1 MPTAADSVLDASHEK
16 TATATTLTVCSA
28 EPTDQSDI
36 SNVALAST
44 SLTTGLGNGDFS
56 VSAGDVSGR
65 KVTVE
70 QQADVAIDTSGEA
83 THIALDDG
91 SELLRTTTVEPQELT
106 SGGTVTVP
114 AHDYE
119 IEAPTTA

>member
-1 MPTAADSVLDASHEK
+1 MVMSADSVLDASHAK
-16 TATATTLTVCSA
+16 TAEATTLTVCSA
-28 EPTDQSDI
+28 EPTDQADI

-44 SLTTGLGNGDFS
+44 GLTAGLGNGDFTA
-56 VSAGDVSGR
+56 SAGDVSGR
-65 KVTVE
+65 KVTVA
-70 QQADVAIDTSGEA
+70 QQEDLSIDTTGEA

-91 SELLRTTTVEPQELT
+91 AELLRTTEVTPQELT

-119 IEAPTTA
+119 IEAPSV

>member
-1 MPTAADSVLDASHEK
+1 MVMAADSVIDASHEK

-28 EPTDQSDI
+28 EPTNQADI

-44 SLTTGLGNGDFS
+44 SLTTGLGNGDFTAA
-56 VSAGDVSGR
+56 AGDTSGR
-65 KVTVE
+65 KVTVA
-70 QQADVAIDTSGEA
+70 QQSDLSIDTSGEA
-83 THIALDDG
+83 TYLALDDG
-91 SELLRTTTVEPQELT
+91 TDLLRTTTVTAQQLT

-119 IEAPTTA
+119 IEAPAT